1 MSKFI
6 KALAAIMLTI
16 AILNAGGCK
25 KQEKDSV
32 KPEVET
38 SSISNIT
45 ETSATGGGVVISDGG
60 SSIIERGVCW
70 SKEHNPVVSDFH
82 VIVGGGVGSFTCSLD
97 ELEPNTTYYL
107 RAYAINN
114 VGITYGS
121 EISFVTLQNSNLPTV
136 TISQVTEINSTNF
149 GGHGVTVYC
158 NGTVTDE
165 GSSGVIE
172 FGFCWN
178 QSSSPTIEDSFI
190 EGWNM
195 NMLNEFYAYITNL
208 ESNTTYYIRAY
219 AKNNDGIGYSSELCI
234 TTLCECP
241 PSISVL
247 LEDGYLHDGSTLN
260 EMNTEYRFGFYMFSN
275 SETQQP
281 LVSLHIMCN
290 QYDWDWV
297 SLDGLTEYTYIGSI
311 SFSSKSI
318 IEESEFMAIVTDNNG
333 KVDTASFTIGVDET
347 LSLDNAEFE
356 WIRQGALPGTG
367 LEEFG
372 LRWERNYK
380 SIYAHIEPLEGV
392 SLYMFDPS
400 VWNEVNT
407 IMSKKVLFMD
417 AVENSYYSIN
427 EYEHVDVLSSNDYD
441 DVIGTIM
448 PDGTCHLLHI
458 TRCDVSNYTRF
469 TISGEAK

>member
-1 MSKFI
+1 
-6 KALAAIMLTI
+6 
-16 AILNAGGCK
+16 
-25 KQEKDSV
+25 
-32 KPEVET
+32 
-38 SSISNIT
+38 
-45 ETSATGGGVVISDGG
+45 
-60 SSIIERGVCW
+60 
-70 SKEHNPVVSDFH
+70 
-82 VIVGGGVGSFTCSLD
+82 
-97 ELEPNTTYYL
+97 
-107 RAYAINN
+107 
-114 VGITYGS
+114 
-121 EISFVTLQNSNLPTV
+121 
-136 TISQVTEINSTNF
+136 
-149 GGHGVTVYC
+149 
-158 NGTVTDE
+158 
-165 GSSGVIE
+165 
-172 FGFCWN
+172 
-178 QSSSPTIEDSFI
+178 
-190 EGWNM
+190 
-195 NMLNEFYAYITNL
+195 
-208 ESNTTYYIRAY
+208 
-219 AKNNDGIGYSSELCI
+219 
-234 TTLCECP
+234 
-241 PSISVL
+241 
-247 LEDGYLHDGSTLN
+247 
-260 EMNTEYRFGFYMFSN
+260 MNTEYRFGFYMFSN